1 MSPDFLAR
9 PGTMGRERPSHQE
22 PESVKGAPSD
32 SPLVPARFSLLL
44 LRDPCLPQ
52 TLTSCTP
59 YNSALSPALHTSA
72 AYTWPALNSLP
83 SNPSL
88 VILEC
93 PLFPGSRAFLHSP
106 IWPPPHKLHRTF
118 LPLPTQSPQVAPPSF
133 PHHLCLTQTPPHLLN
148 RPLYSFS
155 SSIPAT

>member
-22 PESVKGAPSD
+22 PESGKGAPSD

-44 LRDPCLPQ
+44 LRDPYRLQ
-52 TLTSCTP
+52 SLTSCTP
-59 YNSALSPALHTSA
+59 HNSALSPTLHTSA

-93 PLFPGSRAFLHSP
+93 PQFPGSRAFLHSP
-106 IWPPPHKLHRTF
+106 ILPPPNFTLLSYPCPTSLLRWLPQASLMISVFPKL
-118 LPLPTQSPQVAPPSF
+118 LPTS
-133 PHHLCLTQTPPHLLN
+133 
-148 RPLYSFS
+148 
-155 SSIPAT
+155 